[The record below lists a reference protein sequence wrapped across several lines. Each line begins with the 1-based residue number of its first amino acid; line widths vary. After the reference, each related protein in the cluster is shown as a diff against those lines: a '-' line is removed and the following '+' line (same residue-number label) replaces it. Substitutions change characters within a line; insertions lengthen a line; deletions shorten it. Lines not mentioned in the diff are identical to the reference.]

1 MGHVHQVYA
10 SVNTYPQWNLE
21 VLLRL
26 SASQVR
32 SLGVLP
38 VVRATLNRVLSTKRF
53 ITDVMKETLR

>member
-1 MGHVHQVYA
+1 MGHVRVAKLLACQV
-10 SVNTYPQWNLE
+10 Q
-21 VLLRL
+21 
-26 SASQVR
+26 